1 MPVNSKSSNA
11 RAGARRQ
18 VGRPPVT
25 SRAEVL
31 EAALRIV
38 DEQGLERLTM
48 RRLGAELGVDP
59 MTVYHHVPDKAALFD
74 GLIERVLAEIQIPDA
89 TSDWKHDLRTIVVQ
103 ARTTLLAHPH
113 TVILLGTR
121 PPISEPAFELVEA
134 ITAILLAGGFTEEQA
149 ADGFDC
155 AGRMLIGHA
164 LAETGQPPGGDV
176 SGGETE
182 HQDAQA
188 ALADHRY
195 PALAAVQRAGVQ
207 HDPQRLFEMALDGLL
222 LALQAQRDDD
232 PAHDHTQSPRAERQ
246 PGMTGPS
253 RVASDDHLANVD
265 DGRPNGPP
273 AITDPPGS

>member
-1 MPVNSKSSNA
+1 MPVKPNSSNPH
-11 RAGARRQ
+11 AGARRQ

-74 GLIERVLAEIQIPDA
+74 GLIERVLGEIRIPN
-89 TSDWKHDLRTIVVQ
+89 TTGDWKHDLRAIVVE

-121 PPISEPAFELVEA
+121 PPISEPAFALVEA
-134 ITAILLAGGFTEEQA
+134 ISATLLAGGFTEEQA
-149 ADGFDC
+149 SDGFDC
-155 AGRMLIGHA
+155 AGRMLIGHT
-164 LAETGQPPGGDV
+164 LAETGRPPGDEV
-176 SGGETE
+176 SGGEAE
-182 HQDAQA
+182 HRDAQA
-188 ALADHRY
+188 ALADGRY
-195 PALAAVQRAGVQ
+195 PALTAVQRAGVE
-207 HDPQRLFEMALDGLL
+207 HDPQRLFELALDGLL

-232 PAHDHTQSPRAERQ
+232 PAHGHTQSPRAN
-246 PGMTGPS
+246 
-253 RVASDDHLANVD
+253 ANPD
-265 DGRPNGPP
+265 DG
-273 AITDPPGS
+273 